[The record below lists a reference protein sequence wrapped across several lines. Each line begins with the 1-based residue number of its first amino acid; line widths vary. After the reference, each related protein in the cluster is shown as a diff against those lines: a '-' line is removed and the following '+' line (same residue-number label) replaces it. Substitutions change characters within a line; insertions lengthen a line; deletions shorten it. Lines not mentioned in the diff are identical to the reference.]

1 MKWTNK
7 PKAVRGFA
15 SAMRDGDEVLSALHE
30 QLKEMQVKLPDRP
43 LDRHGKPLDPQLP
56 YDLTRLSD
64 ELLAKRFGE
73 FCRMAQ
79 YAKLHLAMF
88 AVRKAI
94 TKRQDKIARAEAQLL
109 TQGGSVKDKAARIEL
124 DKNVHRAAMNALKA
138 DGVEALT
145 EAMFEGYL
153 IGRDCLS
160 REQTRRQH
168 LFGAGVAGSRG

>member
-1 MKWTNK
+1 MKWDSK

-15 SAMRDGDEVLSALHE
+15 AAMRDGDEILAALHE
-30 QLKEMQVKLPDRP
+30 QLKEMQVKMPERP
-43 LDRHGKPLDPQLP
+43 LNRQGEPLDPQLP
-56 YDLTRLSD
+56 FDLTKLNDERLSK
-64 ELLAKRFGE
+64 LFGE

-88 AVRKAI
+88 AVKKAI

-124 DKNVHRAAMNALKA
+124 DKNVHRASMNALKA

-168 LFGAGVAGSRG
+168 LFGAGTAGSRG